1 MPKIIKDL
9 DDKIFQAAMD
19 LFGEHGYQ
27 GVDMKKIS
35 KKVGIAVGTLYNY
48 YPNKQQ
54 LFLDVFQKS
63 WQGTFVLL
71 DDIVIKDIK
80 ARKKLM
86 EIIKALNE
94 EMYQRK
100 GLGRELFMANVLRN
114 DEEDV
119 WCFLYDELRQKIR
132 QVLLQ
137 IQDEEHTQL
146 KENIKKRIVDTI
158 LITDFNLQAKF
169 IDEQQEN
176 MAFLEWMIDIMLDS
190 NR

>member
-1 MPKIIKDL
+1 
-9 DDKIFQAAMD
+9 
-19 LFGEHGYQ
+19 
-27 GVDMKKIS
+27 
-35 KKVGIAVGTLYNY
+35 
-48 YPNKQQ
+48 
-54 LFLDVFQKS
+54 
-63 WQGTFVLL
+63 
-71 DDIVIKDIK
+71 
-80 ARKKLM
+80 M

-146 KENIKKRIVDTI
+146 KENIKKT
-158 LITDFNLQAKF
+158 N
-169 IDEQQEN
+169 
-176 MAFLEWMIDIMLDS
+176 S
-190 NR
+190 